1 MMNVSRQIKGMTLSV
16 INRVLP
22 VKPLEW
28 NNEKRSI
35 IDRESR
41 RMQLYFCRRCPSS
54 VQVQRSCERL
64 GLHMV
69 EKDVGRVNS
78 YRNELVNGGGQP
90 RVPCLRLDLDNKT
103 TWLYGQR
110 EIVSYLEGRYCQ

>member
-78 YRNELVNGGGQP
+78 YRN
-90 RVPCLRLDLDNKT
+90 DNKT